1 MKKLLTVILILI
13 SITASY
19 AGDVSRK
26 GTTGADQLLIPVG
39 ARSIATSGAFVSN
52 TLGAEAIYY
61 NPAGLDPA
69 GKSEAMF
76 SYMKY
81 IGDLNI
87 SYFAAVANLGSLGS
101 LGLSFKSIDF
111 GDIDVTTNTEP
122 DGTGSTY
129 SPDYYVLGLSYSK
142 IITDRVSAGAN
153 FKLIHEGIMNTSA
166 NGFAVD
172 FGVQYRFNPNFTLGV
187 TVMNIGTNM
196 RYTGPDLQTKTNIPG
211 ADPNSP
217 VAAYEPVTEEFEIP
231 AYFML
236 SAAYKF
242 DINPENS
249 VLVGSTFKS
258 NNALEDQINI
268 GAEYNFSN
276 MFFVRAGYD
285 FLLQNADEYIY
296 GVSAGAGINYVM
308 AGNLGFTLDYAFRDV
323 KDFPEPNHVFTVKL
337 AFQ

>member
-69 GKSEAMF
+69 GRSEAMF

-101 LGLSFKSIDF
+101 FGLSFKSIDF
-111 GDIDVTTNTEP
+111 GNIDVTTNSEP

-153 FKLIHEGIMNTSA
+153 FKLIHEGIMNTTA

-172 FGVQYRFNPNFTLGV
+172 FGVQYRFNQNFTLGV

-196 RYTGPDLQTKTNIPG
+196 RYSGPDLQVKTSIPSSNPSSQ
-211 ADPNSP
+211 A
-217 VAAYEPVTEEFEIP
+217 AAYEPVTEEFQIP

-236 SAAYKF
+236 SAAYKY
-242 DINPENS
+242 DINAENN
-249 VLVGSTFKS
+249 VLLGATFKS
-258 NNALEDQINI
+258 NNALEDQLNF
-268 GAEYNFSN
+268 GAEYSFSN

-296 GVSAGAGINYVM
+296 GISAGAGINYMM